1 MHKSQGSEFPAVV
14 IPLVGSHPNL
24 HYRNLLYTGVTRAK
38 KLLILVG
45 SRRTVEQMVANNR
58 RTLRYTNL
66 KAMLIEAC
74 RNGD

>member
-1 MHKSQGSEFPAVV
+1 MTFYEADEADPWTYLWIGFD
-14 IPLVGSHPNL
+14 G
-24 HYRNLLYTGVTRAK
+24 TRAK

-45 SRRTVEQMVANNR
+45 SRSTVEQMVANNR